1 MKIIIVGL
9 GQTGTLLAR
18 RIAAE
23 GHDTVVIDCDKE
35 RVEAVTNLY
44 NVSGVCGSG
53 ASKEILLQAGAATA
67 DVVITVSPIDEI
79 NMMACMVAKKCGARY
94 TVARIHRPELSG
106 DGDYFAEA
114 FQIDYITNPK
124 LDTALEMYRQIGMPG
139 KVKADAYF
147 SDVATIIRI
156 NMDKNIIH
164 GGSMP
169 LKDVKEF
176 FGTDMLVATVTRG
189 EKLYIPKGDFVI
201 QPGDVVGIIAADTVI
216 PQIIMKLGLA
226 HKTARKVVLVGGGT
240 VAYYLGK
247 KLLEKNNS
255 VTILDKERKR

>member
-79 NMMACMVAKKCGARY
+79 NMMACMVAKNA
-94 TVARIHRPELSG
+94 AP
-106 DGDYFAEA
+106 
-114 FQIDYITNPK
+114 
-124 LDTALEMYRQIGMPG
+124 DTPWPG
-139 KVKADAYF
+139 F
-147 SDVATIIRI
+147 
-156 NMDKNIIH
+156 
-164 GGSMP
+164 
-169 LKDVKEF
+169 
-176 FGTDMLVATVTRG
+176 TDPNCQETG
-189 EKLYIPKGDFVI
+189 
-201 QPGDVVGIIAADTVI
+201 
-216 PQIIMKLGLA
+216 
-226 HKTARKVVLVGGGT
+226 
-240 VAYYLGK
+240 
-247 KLLEKNNS
+247 
-255 VTILDKERKR
+255 TILRRLFRLIILPIPSWIRRWRCTGRSECPER

>member
-114 FQIDYITNPK
+114 FQIDYSCG
-124 LDTALEMYRQIGMPG
+124 MYRLSHSRTQTLLQMP
-139 KVKADAYF
+139 
-147 SDVATIIRI
+147 
-156 NMDKNIIH
+156 
-164 GGSMP
+164 
-169 LKDVKEF
+169 
-176 FGTDMLVATVTRG
+176 RG
-189 EKLYIPKGDFVI
+189 ACY
-201 QPGDVVGIIAADTVI
+201 
-216 PQIIMKLGLA
+216 
-226 HKTARKVVLVGGGT
+226 
-240 VAYYLGK
+240 
-247 KLLEKNNS
+247 
-255 VTILDKERKR
+255 